1 MRTVR
6 KLGMAVMVVTALML
20 AGCTT
25 STVGPTG
32 VVTGV
37 ADACVGDVIPP
48 GEVLHVKVSL
58 DSGSNLVASTTVRSG
73 ARYRFSVVPGEYR
86 LTGWWGSKSV
96 AVRAGRAVT
105 VKITNVCI

>member
-1 MRTVR
+1 MIVR
-6 KLGMAVMVVTALML
+6 KLGVIAMVAMTLTL
-20 AGCTT
+20 AACTT
-25 STVGPTG
+25 STVRPTG

-37 ADACVGDVIPP
+37 ADACVGRAIPP

-58 DSGSNLVASTTVRSG
+58 DSGSGVVASTTMRSG

-86 LTGWWGSKSV
+86 VTGWWGSRNV

-105 VKITNVCI
+105 ANFGNVCI